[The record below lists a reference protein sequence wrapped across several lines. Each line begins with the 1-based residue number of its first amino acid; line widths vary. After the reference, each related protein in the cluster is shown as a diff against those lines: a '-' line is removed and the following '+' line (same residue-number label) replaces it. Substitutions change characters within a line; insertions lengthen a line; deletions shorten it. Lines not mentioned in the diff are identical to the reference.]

1 MPSNEQA
8 IQFLFNPATSSP
20 DKVKN
25 TAIIQAGGNQ
35 DGSDRTVDYTDLEN
49 LIALAVGE
57 FKRLGIGKHDKV
69 LLTSANCAEL
79 AAATAA
85 LWRLGAVAVPVDFR
99 LTEKEVENVANSI
112 KVKLLCA
119 SSRYNPNLSGSYQ
132 GTTVEKFD
140 LASLTAKLLNNEKG
154 DAEAYKL
161 VNVKELDLESP
172 ALIILTSGTTGVP
185 KGAVHDLGTLITNL
199 LELGPLVK
207 LNQKTKVL
215 LPLPLSHIFGLE
227 VFFACFIYGAPILFN
242 ELSPQSFFVCARK
255 YSPEILCGVPTLYTA
270 MLGLPPGMVDLTN
283 VQFLLS
289 GGAPLPLSL
298 ATEFEKKYGK
308 RLSNGYGSTESKIIA
323 LNTDGPV
330 ESVGK
335 IIPSVKVDIVD
346 AENNVLAPGETGEI
360 RISGPCLMLGYL
372 DNPKDTEKVLRNHQ
386 YHTGDMGC
394 VKDGY
399 LFISGRNKEMIV
411 VAGNKVFPAEV
422 EDVLR
427 QHPLTKEVAVVG
439 IPNKQLG
446 QAVKAIIVVREGE
459 LSDKLEG
466 DADSKKIARQDLIA
480 QLRELCK
487 QQLKRE
493 LRPMDWDFFPATQ
506 PLPKTSSGKIDKKQ
520 LVVDSAPVAAGA

>member
-35 DGSDRTVDYTDLEN
+35 DGSDRTVDYTDHEN
-49 LIALAVGE
+49 LIALAYEE
-57 FKRLGIGKHDKV
+57 FKRLGISKTDKV

-79 AAATAA
+79 AAATTA

-119 SSRYNPNLSGSYQ
+119 SSRYNPNLSTSYQ
-132 GTTVEKFD
+132 GAHASRFD
-140 LASLTAKLLNNEKG
+140 LALLTSRLANGDKG
-154 DAEAYKL
+154 APEAHEL
-161 VNVKELDLESP
+161 VDVKTLDLDSP

-185 KGAVHDLGTLITNL
+185 KGAVHDLGTLVTNL

-207 LNQKTKVL
+207 LNQGTKVL

-242 ELSPQSFFVCARK
+242 ELSPQSFFVCAKK

-270 MLGLPPGMVDLTN
+270 MLGLPPGMVDLSK
-283 VQFLLS
+283 VEFLLS

-298 ATEFEKKYGK
+298 AMEFEKKYGK
-308 RLSNGYGSTESKIIA
+308 RLNNGYGSTESKIIA
-323 LNTDGPV
+323 LNIDGPV
-330 ESVGK
+330 ESVGR
-335 IIPSVKVDIVD
+335 IIPSVQVDIVD
-346 AENNVLAPGETGEI
+346 SENNVLAPGETGEI

-372 DNPKDTEKVLRNHQ
+372 NNPAATEKVLKNNQ

-427 QHPLTKEVAVVG
+427 QHPMVKEVAVVG

-446 QAVKAIIVVREGE
+446 QAVKAIIVVREGD
-459 LSDKLEG
+459 LSDKLES
-466 DADSKKIARQDLIA
+466 DSETRKTARQDLIG

-487 QQLKRE
+487 TQLKRE
-493 LRPMDWDFFPATQ
+493 LRPMDWDFFPASQ

-520 LVVDSAPVAAGA
+520 LVNSAPVAAGA